1 MKRLF
6 LVTAGLAIV
15 TSCGMRPAFAAD
27 LAVKAPQYAPSPA
40 YSWTGISIEGF
51 GSYGVNFGETNV
63 FMPGA
68 QIDLATTPHGPG
80 FGGGLE
86 ALYQI
91 SPLVVIGA
99 RAQIGYANLQGS
111 GALNVQG
118 VNQLSVT
125 NATNYLFNL
134 DGVVGLVLT
143 PRLLAYGAAGLG
155 GGGAKPDFSA
165 LGTSKAISDT
175 SLGYN
180 VGAGFRYALD
190 DHWSVKLEGDYYGLG
205 GKQISLTDSAGVVT
219 MTSATKIKVFQ
230 QLFGF
235 EYKIF

>member
-6 LVTAGLAIV
+6 LVTAGLATIALRACDV
-15 TSCGMRPAFAAD
+15 QAAN
-27 LAVKAPQYAPSPA
+27 LAVKAPQYAPV
-40 YSWTGISIEGF
+40 YSWSGISIEGF

-111 GALNVQG
+111 GALSTQG

-134 DGVVGLVLT
+134 DGMIGLVLT
-143 PRLLAYGAAGLG
+143 PRLLAYGAVGLG
-155 GGGAKPDFSA
+155 GGGAKPDFAA
-165 LGTSKAISDT
+165 LGTAKAISDT

-180 VGAGFRYALD
+180 VAGGLRYAID
-190 DHWSVKLEGDYYGLG
+190 DHWSVKLETDYYDLG
-205 GKQISLTDSAGVVT
+205 GKSINITDSTGLVT
-219 MTSATKIKVFQ
+219 ATSSTKIKVFE
-230 QLFGF
+230 QLLGF